1 MSFVEGL
8 DDKILP
14 GTQYGL
20 SKCSCGYDRFILI
33 SLWETNPRDVRDV
46 TEDRNERFE
55 HPFKR
60 TAPSLLLAHCLSRR

>member
-1 MSFVEGL
+1 MTKSCLAHSMGL
-8 DDKILP
+8 VSVP
-14 GTQYGL
+14 VV
-20 SKCSCGYDRFILI
+20 DRFILI

-46 TEDRNERFE
+46 TEDKNERFE